1 MNRLRSIYEQQKKR
15 IKEFTDS
22 DSGKIIIKVVRHL
35 FHLLIIAI
43 LIWQIWTIGVTEVIR
58 SVPVNPLFYTLFL
71 LLYAGLP
78 LSEYFIYKRLVPLSF
93 LESQWVFHY
102 KRIYN
107 KFFIGYSGEVYLFAW
122 MKKRFNIPKKKVFA
136 FIRDNN
142 SLSVVASW
150 LMVATIALWLLLTD
164 KTGLTAMLGD
174 GIRHFFVL
182 FIGIL
187 ALFVIFASI
196 FKGKL
201 YSLNPPDTAYIF
213 TVHVFRTLLLAILQV
228 LQWFIIIPGVG
239 VQLLINFLALQMV
252 IGKIPFIPNKDLIY
266 ISLSL
271 YLARAT
277 EMPLEEFSGIL
288 IIHMLLEKGFSLL
301 TLFRSKKIL

>member
-15 IKEFTDS
+15 LKEFTDS

-71 LLYAGLP
+71 MLYAGLP

-122 MKKRFNIPKKKVFA
+122 IKKRFNIPKKKFLP
-136 FIRDNN
+136 
-142 SLSVVASW
+142 SLE
-150 LMVATIALWLLLTD
+150 
-164 KTGLTAMLGD
+164 
-174 GIRHFFVL
+174 
-182 FIGIL
+182 
-187 ALFVIFASI
+187 
-196 FKGKL
+196 
-201 YSLNPPDTAYIF
+201 
-213 TVHVFRTLLLAILQV
+213 
-228 LQWFIIIPGVG
+228 IIIR
-239 VQLLINFLALQMV
+239 FL
-252 IGKIPFIPNKDLIY
+252 
-266 ISLSL
+266 
-271 YLARAT
+271 
-277 EMPLEEFSGIL
+277 
-288 IIHMLLEKGFSLL
+288 
-301 TLFRSKKIL
+301 